1 MPQPRAVPAAATREK
16 PACRS
21 KDPAQKERKKHL
33 KNSGKRASLGVEG
46 RRGKRRGGRLGE
58 KDLEICRGL
67 PSSLQL
73 SGGQHMYVKKSPEI
87 GGKTM

>member
-1 MPQPRAVPAAATREK
+1 MQEQRPSAK
-16 PACRS
+16 
-21 KDPAQKERKKHL
+21 RKKEI
-33 KNSGKRASLGVEG
+33 KNSGKRASLGMEG
-46 RRGKRRGGRLGE
+46 REGKRRGGRLGE

-73 SGGQHMYVKKSPEI
+73 SGDQHMYVKKSPEI

>member
-1 MPQPRAVPAAATREK
+1 MLQLEK
-16 PACRS
+16 SLHAGAKTQC
-21 KDPAQKERKKHL
+21 KKKERNKHL